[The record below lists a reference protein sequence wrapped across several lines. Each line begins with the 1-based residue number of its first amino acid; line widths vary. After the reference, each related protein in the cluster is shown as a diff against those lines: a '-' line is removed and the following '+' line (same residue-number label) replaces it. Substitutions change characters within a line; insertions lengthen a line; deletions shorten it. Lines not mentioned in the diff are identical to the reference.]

1 MADAISNNGV
11 EIGGLNAG
19 MVASEQAPLLAVF
32 DMPFNFESWEAEKA
46 AVNGRYGEL
55 IGEDLEKMNIKLVGW
70 AKYGTADVYGNFPIK
85 VPEDLKIK
93 DPLSWTCNFT
103 MVRRFRCS
111 TSNNEF
117 TRSFPSNGTKN
128 DGWLCNRSIIRH

>member
-46 AVNGRYGEL
+46 AVN
-55 IGEDLEKMNIKLVGW
+55 ED
-70 AKYGTADVYGNFPIK
+70 
-85 VPEDLKIK
+85 
-93 DPLSWTCNFT
+93 
-103 MVRRFRCS
+103 MV
-111 TSNNEF
+111 N
-117 TRSFPSNGTKN
+117 
-128 DGWLCNRSIIRH
+128 